1 MRKHTLLLALLGWMV
16 ITTLACQLIPTLT
29 TAPTEVPTDT
39 SEPTEMPT
47 NTPKPTDTQ
56 MPTNTPKP
64 TNTPLPTSTPK
75 PSNTPKPTNTPPPTD
90 TPKPTSPPEPAIPPA
105 PPVSG
110 VASTFLADVRQTK
123 EDLLTIKI
131 WFDKLAGGES
141 VSCATVYGHTIHRP
155 ASTAPSTVPDLV
167 PTWNEYQAAI
177 ADGQTCFQWMIDF
190 CDQGGGVIDT
200 ATFWNRR
207 DLSSSALSHA
217 EHVVQEL
224 EAITK

>member
-1 MRKHTLLLALLGWMV
+1 MKNRTLLLVLIGWA
-16 ITTLACQLIPTLT
+16 IIITLACQSTSAPTMV
-29 TAPTEVPTDT
+29 PTEVLTDT
-39 SEPTEMPT
+39 PEPTETPT
-47 NTPKPTDTQ
+47 NTPEPTKTPLPTD
-56 MPTNTPKP
+56 
-64 TNTPLPTSTPK
+64 TPLPTST
-75 PSNTPKPTNTPPPTD
+75 SRPTNTPEPTETPLPTD
-90 TPKPTSPPEPAIPPA
+90 TPEPTSPPQPTATAAPPPA
-105 PPVSG
+105 SG
-110 VASTFLADVRQTK
+110 VAAIFLADARQTK

-131 WFDKLAGGES
+131 WFDRLAGGEN
-141 VSCATVYGHTIHRP
+141 VSCATVYDHTIHRP
-155 ASTAPSTVPDLV
+155 ASTAPSSVPDLV

-200 ATFWNRR
+200 GTFWDRR

>member
-1 MRKHTLLLALLGWMV
+1 MKKRTLFALIVWMV
-16 ITTLACQLIPTLT
+16 IATLACQL
-29 TAPTEVPTDT
+29 APTPATVPTQVPTDT
-39 SEPTEMPT
+39 PEPTEKPTDTPMPTNTPMPTDTPLPTSTPKPT
-47 NTPKPTDTQ
+47 NTPKPTDT
-56 MPTNTPKP
+56 
-64 TNTPLPTSTPK
+64 
-75 PSNTPKPTNTPPPTD
+75 PPPTD
-90 TPKPTSPPEPAIPPA
+90 IPKPTSPPAPTVPTA

-110 VASTFLADVRQTK
+110 VASTFLADARQTK
-123 EDLLTIKI
+123 EDLLTIKT

-141 VSCATVYGHTIHRP
+141 VYCSTVYGHTIHRP

-167 PTWNEYQAAI
+167 PTWSEYQAAI